1 MATLESLAIRS
12 DAACERIENKVIEDW
27 GVKSAPLPRLN
38 RNRDE
43 LRANQ
48 LERIAD
54 MLEAVERFQE
64 QALDPRLVAALDL
77 VQSGNWT
84 KAEMEAVLLGEPDGT
99 E

>member
-64 QALDPRLVAALDL
+64 QALDPRLVAAVDL